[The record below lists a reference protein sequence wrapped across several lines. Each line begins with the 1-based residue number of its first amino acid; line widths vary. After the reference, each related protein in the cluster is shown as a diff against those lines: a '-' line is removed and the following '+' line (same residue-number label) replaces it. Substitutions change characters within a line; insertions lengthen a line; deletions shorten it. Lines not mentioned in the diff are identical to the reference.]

1 MEGVEGFFFLCPDV
15 TNESQ
20 RQEKHP
26 EATGRRRRRHLL
38 AQRRATRTPTADKNI
53 TTDAAQSAD
62 SHKRSSIHPQS
73 SQEGAREEQ
82 LCPLIRPQSTYCFR
96 TKERRFAFNK
106 TSVNDIISVVGPF
119 WLFNIDFLRTTAHGL
134 KRPLQPGRFGGTM
147 AQTMTR
153 LIRQLIPTTQIRFPK
168 VQPGAAA
175 PGSSRGEILPRD
187 TITNREL
194 DLHTNNV
201 FVGVGLK
208 EVCVKDS

>member
-1 MEGVEGFFFLCPDV
+1 
-15 TNESQ
+15 
-20 RQEKHP
+20 
-26 EATGRRRRRHLL
+26 
-38 AQRRATRTPTADKNI
+38 
-53 TTDAAQSAD
+53 
-62 SHKRSSIHPQS
+62 
-73 SQEGAREEQ
+73 
-82 LCPLIRPQSTYCFR
+82 
-96 TKERRFAFNK
+96 
-106 TSVNDIISVVGPF
+106 
-119 WLFNIDFLRTTAHGL
+119 
-134 KRPLQPGRFGGTM
+134 M